1 MQWLLSTAINGVKS
15 NQRKKWDGRKE
26 ISSKERPETLKKMVK
41 KFQISTIFSEPGK
54 IAFLAT

>member
-26 ISSKERPETLKKMVK
+26 ISSKERPETLKKK
-41 KFQISTIFSEPGK
+41 GDEIPNFYN
-54 IAFLAT
+54 L